1 MEKRRKFMK
10 GFKTRVY
17 FYTREEADKFFE
29 TVSKKIDEY
38 VSERGGQIADQ
49 NSIRHAHIRTIID
62 DNHVTI
68 VCKNVSDK
76 NNKAILR
83 LISETI

>member
-1 MEKRRKFMK
+1 MK

-17 FYTREEADKFFE
+17 FYTREEADEFFDAC
-29 TVSKKIDEY
+29 SKKIDEY
-38 VSERGGQIADQ
+38 VEEHGGQIADQ

-62 DNHVTI
+62 GNQVTI

-76 NNKAILR
+76 NKANILR
-83 LISETI
+83 LISETM

>member
-1 MEKRRKFMK
+1 MNA
-10 GFKTRVY
+10 FKTRVY
-17 FYTREEADKFFE
+17 FNTREEADKFFDAC
-29 TVSKKIDEY
+29 SKKIDEY

-76 NNKAILR
+76 NKANILR
-83 LISETI
+83 LISEII